1 MNKTGHKDTLKV
13 LRRSKEMDEEL
24 LAAGQWKHG
33 KEISTIFSSCF
44 LEQKPLKIYW
54 TFSSYFYFFC
64 Y

>member
-33 KEISTIFSSCF
+33 KEISTDFSSCF
-44 LEQKPLKIYW
+44 FRVKTIKNLLDI
-54 TFSSYFYFFC
+54 FAFFC